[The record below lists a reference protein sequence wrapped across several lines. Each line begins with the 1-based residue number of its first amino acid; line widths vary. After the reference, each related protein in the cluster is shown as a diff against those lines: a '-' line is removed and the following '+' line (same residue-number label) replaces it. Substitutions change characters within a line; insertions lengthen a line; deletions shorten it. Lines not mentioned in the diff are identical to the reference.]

1 MVRLGVGGG
10 INQLFSQLLSEN
22 PCRYENKVVT
32 LRKS

>member
-22 PCRYENKVVT
+22 PCRYEKKTVT